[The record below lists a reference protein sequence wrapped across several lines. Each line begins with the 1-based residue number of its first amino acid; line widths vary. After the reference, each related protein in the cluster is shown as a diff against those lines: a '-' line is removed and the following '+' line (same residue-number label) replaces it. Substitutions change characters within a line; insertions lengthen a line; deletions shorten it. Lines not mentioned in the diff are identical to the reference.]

1 MTHLLLLV
9 KKQTLTLGECQHGSY
24 SPFLY
29 KGNEEEYWP
38 DKDSLFW
45 EGFWKYVFKEKRLGP
60 DDQIALSII
69 FHADEADIPK
79 IKKIIAWPWQERIAS
94 LRMQP
99 IWQIL
104 PELVCKEGL
113 LKENSPLYVAWNGA
127 TWQINAQG
135 AEPTTSQFHPIHLK
149 INILQIA
156 LQHRGLYSQTRSP
169 PQKQVEIPTQR
180 LPAMWLPPKLKAIKA
195 ATCQNHT
202 ICKK

>member
-1 MTHLLLLV
+1 MTHFLLLV

-135 AEPTTSQFHPIHLK
+135 AEPTTSQISPYSFEDQHIANCFAAPWPVLADK
-149 INILQIA
+149 ITPTKTSGNPNTA
-156 LQHRGLYSQTRSP
+156 LARYVATS
-169 PQKQVEIPTQR
+169 K
-180 LPAMWLPPKLKAIKA
+180 IKS
-195 ATCQNHT
+195 N
-202 ICKK
+202 

>member
-135 AEPTTSQFHPIHLK
+135 AEPTTSQISPYSFEDQHIANCFAAPWPVLADK
-149 INILQIA
+149 ITPTKTSGNPHTA
-156 LQHRGLYSQTRSP
+156 LARYVATS
-169 PQKQVEIPTQR
+169 K
-180 LPAMWLPPKLKAIKA
+180 IKS
-195 ATCQNHT
+195 N
-202 ICKK
+202 